1 MAGNIIPAI
10 ATTNAIFA
18 GLMVLHAFKVMRG
31 PDSYKKAPMVFSQR
45 STERVLS
52 AEKTLSKPNPEC
64 VVCGVARTT
73 VLVDPTRATLRD
85 VVEDVL
91 KTGLGYKNEFTV
103 TSGGEQLYE
112 ALPPAEDDD
121 EDDQGVVLAKKL
133 TELELTD
140 GAALTIRDDS
150 EQPKVDLEVRLSFK
164 ELPEAE
170 KPAQTT
176 ETPQIPAKPKK
187 APAPIE
193 ETNGSINGT
202 LGKRKRAGSDLE
214 DGSAKKK
221 GKVPTEGV
229 VVLDDD
235 DVKPIEID

>member
-176 ETPQIPAKPKK
+176 ELTFFKNSFNILA
-187 APAPIE
+187 
-193 ETNGSINGT
+193 S
-202 LGKRKRAGSDLE
+202 
-214 DGSAKKK
+214 
-221 GKVPTEGV
+221 EGF
-229 VVLDDD
+229 
-235 DVKPIEID
+235 I